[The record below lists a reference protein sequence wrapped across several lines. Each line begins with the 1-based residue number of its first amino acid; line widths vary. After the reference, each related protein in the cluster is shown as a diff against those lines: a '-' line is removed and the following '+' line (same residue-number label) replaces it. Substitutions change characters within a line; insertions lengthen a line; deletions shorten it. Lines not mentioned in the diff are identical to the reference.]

1 MTGRMTSRGLR
12 WDLYA
17 GAALVLCWLGA
28 CASDNAALGWGG
40 THRVVMANDKA
51 VMYEYDP
58 VLNGLDKAVAAAQ
71 AYCSERGKSAVPTV
85 SGRDG
90 VFPTQTF
97 ECR

>member
-1 MTGRMTSRGLR
+1 MLPGARQAL
-12 WDLYA
+12 LA
-17 GAALVLCWLGA
+17 GTALLLTLLGA

-71 AYCSERGKSAVPTV
+71 AYCGERGKSAVPTV

>member
-1 MTGRMTSRGLR
+1 MPSRR
-12 WDLYA
+12 
-17 GAALVLCWLGA
+17 GATIVACAVALLVPLGG
-28 CASDNAALGWGG
+28 CASDSAALGWGG

-58 VLNGLDKAVAAAQ
+58 VLSGLDKAVAAAQ

>member
-1 MTGRMTSRGLR
+1 VGATRGCRPGPLLVRRLR
-12 WDLYA
+12 
-17 GAALVLCWLGA
+17 VRHR
-28 CASDNAALGWGG
+28 AALGWGG

-58 VLNGLDKAVAAAQ
+58 VLSGLDKAVAAAQ
-71 AYCSERGKSAVPTV
+71 AYCGERGKSAVPTV

>member
-1 MTGRMTSRGLR
+1 
-12 WDLYA
+12 
-17 GAALVLCWLGA
+17 
-28 CASDNAALGWGG
+28 
-40 THRVVMANDKA
+40 MANDKA